1 MSPMEML
8 NVTECVVCNTT
19 RYVLHLELIS
29 AQSSRVP
36 PPRGCGTSVQLQE
49 RTIFC
54 CGGLEGR
61 QGRDDNVEAA
71 ACINAIN
78 VNNDA

>member
-1 MSPMEML
+1 MSAMEML

-19 RYVLHLELIS
+19 RYVLHPELIS

-36 PPRGCGTSVQLQE
+36 PPRRCGTSVQE

-61 QGRDDNVEAA
+61 QGREDKVEAA
-71 ACINAIN
+71 ACINVDN
-78 VNNDA
+78 YVDNDT